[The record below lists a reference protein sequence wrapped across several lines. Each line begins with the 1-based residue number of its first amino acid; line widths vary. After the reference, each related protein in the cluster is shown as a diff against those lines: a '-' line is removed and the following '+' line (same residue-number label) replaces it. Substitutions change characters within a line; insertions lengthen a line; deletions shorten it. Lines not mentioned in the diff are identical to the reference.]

1 MQLKGMLRHKMG
13 WAEPKGAHHGVVL
26 ASRVRLARNLS
37 SEHFP
42 AHASPSALKRVLDAA
57 FLAAQYGPLAQA
69 AFLKVGDF
77 AAVDRRLLV
86 ERHLISPLLEA
97 HPAQR
102 GVIIAADEC
111 LSLMIN
117 EEDHL
122 RLAALQPGLSLR
134 QAYRH
139 AEALDESL
147 ETGLRYGFRSDWGY
161 LTACPSNLGT
171 GLRASC
177 LVHLPGLGLTGLMDQ
192 VLENLKRA
200 GLIARGLYGEG
211 TKVMGDFFQISNATG
226 LGRTEAEILGAIE
239 KAVGQLAEREL
250 ECRER
255 LASGPNRARLED
267 TVYRAVGLLSSA
279 RLLSFEEACHH
290 LSALRVGLTL
300 GWDVPGDIGLVNE
313 LLLLVQPA
321 HLTLLAEKDLPAAE
335 AASLRAALVRRRL
348 GKD

>member
-42 AHASPSALKRVLDAA
+42 AHASPSALQRVLDAA

-69 AFLKVGDF
+69 AFLKLGDF
-77 AAVDRRLLV
+77 AAIDLPARRAPPDPA
-86 ERHLISPLLEA
+86 REA
-97 HPAQR
+97 SAQR

-177 LVHLPGLGLTGLMDQ
+177 LVHLPGLGLSGLMDQ